1 LASDALEPQGN
12 SSGGLVCLASFLS
25 HSSANNDQAVALY
38 DWPQREGW
46 RDEVFLDQDPTR
58 GIFA

>member
-1 LASDALEPQGN
+1 
-12 SSGGLVCLASFLS
+12 LS

-38 DWPQREGW
+38 DRLQREGW
-46 RDEVFLDQDPTR
+46 SDEVFLDQDPTR